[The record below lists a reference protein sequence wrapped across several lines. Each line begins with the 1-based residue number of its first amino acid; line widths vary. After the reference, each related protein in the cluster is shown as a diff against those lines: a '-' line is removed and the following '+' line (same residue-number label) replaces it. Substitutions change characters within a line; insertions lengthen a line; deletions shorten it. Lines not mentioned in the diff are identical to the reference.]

1 MDSHRAENAL
11 IASPVHATQDSPTIE
26 PEEAD
31 AQAAAIDDVA
41 DDTEGGKLRMIVQ
54 LVKRS
59 FGVKDLASMRL
70 SLPASLL
77 EPIPNL
83 EYWHYLDR
91 PDLFI
96 AINDHEDPLERML
109 AVLRFSFSKDVRHLR
124 GKPCK
129 PYNSVLGENF
139 RMHWDV
145 APISYDP
152 DDCTPIITTHVDSAP
167 KPHLPHLDTG
177 TGTIKA
183 VKGSLR
189 SGRVGAFGSLLSMK
203 GWSSP
208 TVDKSPSTVV
218 ESNVSA
224 QLSNLSLASSRTAE
238 SGSGS
243 TTSPPT
249 SMSTGSGTLR
259 IAYLTEQISHHPPI
273 SAYVASCPA
282 RHITLSG
289 IDQIS
294 VRVLP
299 SASVRVSPGTMNKG
313 LFVSLDGGPGAG
325 EHYHISHPIA
335 HVNGLLR
342 GNFYITAN
350 ESTIVTCTG
359 GPGVGDGE
367 MLRAIIEFKEES
379 WLGKPHFLLEGVVH
393 RYDPSSNEHEEW
405 TKVKHVPASCVEGY
419 FEGCWRNVVRWRP
432 ASADAPTSEESSPT
446 AAAAT
451 AKGRRKTGGGSG
463 DDEWMTLIDLTP
475 LRVVPKRVRPI
486 SKQLP
491 TESRR
496 LWDAVTSRLLR
507 KEFGEATRA
516 KQVIEQR
523 QRDEAA
529 ERKRRGL
536 EFMPRY
542 FEKDIQSG
550 VPTLTQAGKDALEE
564 ELKYEDDAD
573 ENKGADEG
581 GPHGN
586 DDGSAPS
593 QAP

>member
-1 MDSHRAENAL
+1 MDSHKPDEDTLLAL
-11 IASPVHATQDSPTIE
+11 PPHPTDDLPTIT
-26 PEEAD
+26 PEDAD
-31 AQAAAIDDVA
+31 AQAAAIDVP
-41 DDTEGGKLRMIVQ
+41 DDTGEGDRIRMIVQ

-59 FGVKDLASMRL
+59 FGVKDLAAMRL

-96 AINDHEDPLERML
+96 TINDHEDPLERML
-109 AVLRFSFSKDVRHLR
+109 AVIRFAFSKDIRHLR

-152 DDCTPIITTHVDSAP
+152 DDRTPIITNHVDPPS
-167 KPHLPHLDTG
+167 KPHLIHTDSGGL
-177 TGTIKA
+177 KA
-183 VKGSLR
+183 AKGSSK

-208 TVDKSPSTVV
+208 AVDRAAPTTVV

-224 QLSNLSLASSRTAE
+224 QLSNLSLASTRTGE

-243 TTSPPT
+243 ASASTSSPPT
-249 SMSTGSGTLR
+249 SMSTASGTLR
-259 IAYLTEQISHHPPI
+259 VAYLTEQISHHPPI
-273 SAYVASCPA
+273 SAYHATCPA

-299 SASVRVSPGTMNKG
+299 SASLRVSSGAMNKG
-313 LFVSLDGGPGAG
+313 LFVTLNGGPGAG
-325 EHYHISHPIA
+325 ERYQITHPVA
-335 HVNGLLR
+335 HVNGVLR
-342 GNFYITAN
+342 ASFYATVQ

-359 GPGVGDGE
+359 GPGVGNGE
-367 MLRAIIEFKEES
+367 LLRAIVEYKEES
-379 WLGKPHFLLEGVVH
+379 WLGKPHFAVEGVVH
-393 RYDPSSNEHEEW
+393 RYDPSSHEHEEW
-405 TKVKHVPASCVEGY
+405 TKVKHVPPARAEAY
-419 FEGCWRNVVRWRP
+419 FEGCWRNVVRWCP
-432 ASADAPTSEESSPT
+432 ASSVV
-446 AAAAT
+446 
-451 AKGRRKTGGGSG
+451 AKGKEAA
-463 DDEWMTLIDLTP
+463 EWTTLIDLTP
-475 LRVVPKRVRPI
+475 LRSVPKMVRPI
-486 SKQLP
+486 AKQQP

-496 LWDAVTSRLLR
+496 LWESVTSRLLR
-507 KEFGEATRA
+507 KEYGEATRA
-516 KQVIEQR
+516 KHTIEQR
-523 QRDEAA
+523 QRDETA

-536 EFMPRY
+536 EFVPRY

-550 VPTLTQAGKDALEE
+550 VPVLTQAGREALEE
-564 ELKYEDDAD
+564 EVRYEDEDDA
-573 ENKGADEG
+573 G
-581 GPHGN
+581 GEQRN
-586 DDGSAPS
+586 SAP
-593 QAP
+593 APAS